1 MTQIKSD
8 RGAYEQAAFPPP
20 KNRGELGRVNV
31 PNQCTMP
38 HPTHPVRVTV
48 LFAAV
53 DYGVFVCATRQLR
66 RIMGRTAPGV
76 IALIQFNLQGRDATG
91 IADDYLDAIRWPNAA
106 GRVISLRGRRKRNS
120 PNSRSVCFVT

>member
-1 MTQIKSD
+1 MAGRVSPQ
-8 RGAYEQAAFPPP
+8 

-31 PNQCTMP
+31 PKQCTMP

-91 IADDYLDAIRWPNAA
+91 IADDYLDAVRWPSAA

-120 PNSRSVCFVT
+120 PNSRSVCFVA